1 MSKTSF
7 KNSNLSLPN
16 SSRNNKKI
24 VNDNINLKNAIAN
37 TELNDT
43 KKFKK
48 NKINIYTVSNSEKKL
63 LIPEYSVKKPLIQDS
78 YLSFNKTYNLNYDTF
93 ITLPKLK
100 FILKRN
106 SKNKFQKILDDI
118 ILTSNE
124 IGKDLTK
131 FNSRNNKRSKTFSK
145 NFNTFDIEN
154 NQELKLM
161 KNTLIDSNLLTQ
173 NYFHH
178 LRCETVKYDNRLI
191 DALKNSNEPF
201 VVDII
206 KSRSKIRNRTLQLK
220 RKNFIKSSQYKINDY
235 RTITKILNEENLEM
249 NQCKNSIEKNFH
261 IINFLNNNVDFPQK
275 KVFEYLNNNYHTIN
289 VSEKIRKIREYR
301 RKKNKTIT

>member
-1 MSKTSF
+1 
-7 KNSNLSLPN
+7 
-16 SSRNNKKI
+16 
-24 VNDNINLKNAIAN
+24 
-37 TELNDT
+37 
-43 KKFKK
+43 
-48 NKINIYTVSNSEKKL
+48 
-63 LIPEYSVKKPLIQDS
+63 
-78 YLSFNKTYNLNYDTF
+78 
-93 ITLPKLK
+93 
-100 FILKRN
+100 
-106 SKNKFQKILDDI
+106 
-118 ILTSNE
+118 
-124 IGKDLTK
+124 
-131 FNSRNNKRSKTFSK
+131 
-145 NFNTFDIEN
+145 
-154 NQELKLM
+154 M
-161 KNTLIDSNLLTQ
+161 KETLIDSNFLTQ
-173 NYFHH
+173 NHFHH